1 MIKLKEILKYICDD
15 VHTRVCIVYDFNGQE
30 KIDLVYAGLF
40 SNIPWSLTEK
50 EMIEPSEDDE
60 SCPLDFCNK
69 LGPVPEA
76 WDTGLVEDSSWDNQP
91 GLYIY
96 VKE

>member
-1 MIKLKEILKYICDD
+1 MAKLKEILKYICDD
-15 VHTRVCIVYDFNGQE
+15 VHTRVYMTYNYSGI
-30 KIDLVYAGLF
+30 KKADLMYAGLF

-50 EMIEPSEDDE
+50 EMDETGDDDN
-60 SCPLDFCNK
+60 SFPLEFCDI

-76 WDTGLVEDSSWDNQP
+76 WDTGLAEDSSWDNRP
-91 GLYIY
+91 GLCIY